1 MVKYYGGVYR
11 VTRKRESLPKHR
23 TCNVHTLRVLVP
35 ILDLKATILVA
46 GSTRMPPLFPCLL
59 RAVARNGKTC
69 TAIDLDPDLV
79 LPIPLQNDSAP
90 VSVLRPIVSSCHTGT
105 TGTRTGT

>member
-11 VTRKRESLPKHR
+11 VTRKRESLPKHC

-46 GSTRMPPLFPCLL
+46 GSTRMPPLLPRLL
-59 RAVARNGKTC
+59 RAVARNGKTS
-69 TAIDLDPDLV
+69 TAIDLLHTCVDPDLV
-79 LPIPLQNDSAP
+79 LHRPLQNDSAP
-90 VSVLRPIVSSCHTGT
+90 VSVQ
-105 TGTRTGT
+105 RTQTDSK